1 MLRMGRFFDVT
12 PLVLLES
19 GLYKTL
25 ATPLMEGVARDVS
38 YALFAAALGACKQA
52 HGGLLSR
59 NRTGIHAVR
68 DSDCENNNSYVSR
81 RRISISLV
89 EEGAVEEREMTSL
102 GHASG

>member
-38 YALFAAALGACKQA
+38 YALFAAALGACKQV

-59 NRTGIHAVR
+59 NRTGIHAVS
-68 DSDCENNNSYVSR
+68 DSDCENISNVSR

-89 EEGAVEEREMTSL
+89 EGGAVEEREMTRL